1 MRLVLVFVALL
12 LSLPLS
18 PQARPKGYELD
29 YYRVRLESV
38 ETDGARGGV
47 IGNPENEQGFT
58 TPGYRDST
66 IRVVFTFEPTHVDF
80 SLTNESDSDFGIIWD
95 EAVFVDGVSN
105 AAEGVFHRGV
115 KLLDR
120 HDAQV
125 PSVVVKGSCVSESLA
140 VKNRVFYS
148 RDLKRWVFENLLR
161 DADKLTQIKILLPI
175 ETAGGRRDYL
185 FVFSVHWENRKVHL
199 SSRPTVPRQYLA
211 SAKQPL
217 NSSSSWSGRSTRC
230 PSEMVNWRTRI
241 RPCISPESSLR
252 NRVDVSPSRMG
263 RSR

>member
-1 MRLVLVFVALL
+1 MRLVLAFVALL

-125 PSVVVKGSCVSESLA
+125 PSVVVKGSCVLESLA
-140 VKNRVFYS
+140 VKNRVFTVATSNGGYS
-148 RDLKRWVFENLLR
+148 R
-161 DADKLTQIKILLPI
+161 ISC
-175 ETAGGRRDYL
+175 G
-185 FVFSVHWENRKVHL
+185 
-199 SSRPTVPRQYLA
+199 
-211 SAKQPL
+211 
-217 NSSSSWSGRSTRC
+217 
-230 PSEMVNWRTRI
+230 MRI
-241 RPCISPESSLR
+241 SLR
-252 NRVDVSPSRMG
+252 R
-263 RSR
+263 

>member
-18 PQARPKGYELD
+18 PQARPKEYELD

-115 KLLDR
+115 K
-120 HDAQV
+120 
-125 PSVVVKGSCVSESLA
+125 PVSYTHLKYLTGPFSANNPVIVQILGICSALA
-140 VKNRVFYS
+140 VTVQ
-148 RDLKRWVFENLLR
+148 LKPALVM
-161 DADKLTQIKILLPI
+161 
-175 ETAGGRRDYL
+175 
-185 FVFSVHWENRKVHL
+185 
-199 SSRPTVPRQYLA
+199 
-211 SAKQPL
+211 
-217 NSSSSWSGRSTRC
+217 RC
-230 PSEMVNWRTRI
+230 V
-241 RPCISPESSLR
+241 
-252 NRVDVSPSRMG
+252 
-263 RSR
+263 

>member
-1 MRLVLVFVALL
+1 M
-12 LSLPLS
+12 S
-18 PQARPKGYELD
+18 
-29 YYRVRLESV
+29 
-38 ETDGARGGV
+38 
-47 IGNPENEQGFT
+47 I
-58 TPGYRDST
+58 
-66 IRVVFTFEPTHVDF
+66 F

-161 DADKLTQIKILLPI
+161 DANKLTQIKILLPI

-185 FVFSVHWENRKVHL
+185 FVFSVHWENRKV
-199 SSRPTVPRQYLA
+199 RAEFDT
-211 SAKQPL
+211 
-217 NSSSSWSGRSTRC
+217 GRWFYV
-230 PSEMVNWRTRI
+230 SEK
-241 RPCISPESSLR
+241 
-252 NRVDVSPSRMG
+252 
-263 RSR
+263 

>member
-1 MRLVLVFVALL
+1 MRLVLAFVALL

-161 DADKLTQIKILLPI
+161 DADKLTHCCRSKPPEGVGTTCSCFPSTGRTGRSGPSSIR
-175 ETAGGRRDYL
+175 AGGFTCRRNSRFHVPTFPWLRPGRGRGFAADGAWKNTPQVVTCG
-185 FVFSVHWENRKVHL
+185 VFGFGSAAGRHSMPSNR
-199 SSRPTVPRQYLA
+199 
-211 SAKQPL
+211 
-217 NSSSSWSGRSTRC
+217 
-230 PSEMVNWRTRI
+230 
-241 RPCISPESSLR
+241 
-252 NRVDVSPSRMG
+252 
-263 RSR
+263 

>member
-1 MRLVLVFVALL
+1 MRLVLAFVALL

-38 ETDGARGGV
+38 ETDGAWGGV
-47 IGNPENEQGFT
+47 IG
-58 TPGYRDST
+58 
-66 IRVVFTFEPTHVDF
+66 
-80 SLTNESDSDFGIIWD
+80 DSDFGIIWD

-185 FVFSVHWENRKVHL
+185 FVFSVHWENRKV
-199 SSRPTVPRQYLA
+199 RAEFDT
-211 SAKQPL
+211 
-217 NSSSSWSGRSTRC
+217 GRWFYV
-230 PSEMVNWRTRI
+230 SEK
-241 RPCISPESSLR
+241 
-252 NRVDVSPSRMG
+252 
-263 RSR
+263 

>member
-1 MRLVLVFVALL
+1 MRLVLAFVALL

-38 ETDGARGGV
+38 ETDGAWGGV

-105 AAEGVFHRGV
+105 AA
-115 KLLDR
+115 
-120 HDAQV
+120 
-125 PSVVVKGSCVSESLA
+125 KGSCVSESLA

-185 FVFSVHWENRKVHL
+185 FVFSVHWENRKV
-199 SSRPTVPRQYLA
+199 RAEFDT
-211 SAKQPL
+211 
-217 NSSSSWSGRSTRC
+217 GRWFYV
-230 PSEMVNWRTRI
+230 SEK
-241 RPCISPESSLR
+241 
-252 NRVDVSPSRMG
+252 
-263 RSR
+263 

>member
-1 MRLVLVFVALL
+1 MRLVLAFVALL

-18 PQARPKGYELD
+18 PQARPKGYGLD

-38 ETDGARGGV
+38 ETDGAWGGV

-185 FVFSVHWENRKVHL
+185 FVFSVHWENRKV
-199 SSRPTVPRQYLA
+199 RAEFDT
-211 SAKQPL
+211 
-217 NSSSSWSGRSTRC
+217 GRWFYV
-230 PSEMVNWRTRI
+230 SEK
-241 RPCISPESSLR
+241 
-252 NRVDVSPSRMG
+252 
-263 RSR
+263 

>member
-80 SLTNESDSDFGIIWD
+80 SLTNESDSDFRNHLGRGRLRGWSL
-95 EAVFVDGVSN
+95 ECRRGGVSPGCE
-105 AAEGVFHRGV
+105 AARQTRRAGSFRGREG
-115 KLLDR
+115 KLCL
-120 HDAQV
+120 
-125 PSVVVKGSCVSESLA
+125 ESLA

-161 DADKLTQIKILLPI
+161 
-175 ETAGGRRDYL
+175 
-185 FVFSVHWENRKVHL
+185 
-199 SSRPTVPRQYLA
+199 
-211 SAKQPL
+211 
-217 NSSSSWSGRSTRC
+217 
-230 PSEMVNWRTRI
+230 MRI
-241 RPCISPESSLR
+241 SLR
-252 NRVDVSPSRMG
+252 R
-263 RSR
+263 

>member
-47 IGNPENEQGFT
+47 IGNPENEQG
-58 TPGYRDST
+58 
-66 IRVVFTFEPTHVDF
+66 FTFEPTHVDF

-185 FVFSVHWENRKVHL
+185 FVFSVHWENRKV
-199 SSRPTVPRQYLA
+199 RAEFDT
-211 SAKQPL
+211 
-217 NSSSSWSGRSTRC
+217 GRWFYV
-230 PSEMVNWRTRI
+230 SEK
-241 RPCISPESSLR
+241 
-252 NRVDVSPSRMG
+252 
-263 RSR
+263 

>member
-38 ETDGARGGV
+38 ETDGAWGGV

-161 DADKLTQIKILLPI
+161 DADKLYADK
-175 ETAGGRRDYL
+175 
-185 FVFSVHWENRKVHL
+185 N
-199 SSRPTVPRQYLA
+199 TVA
-211 SAKQPL
+211 D
-217 NSSSSWSGRSTRC
+217 
-230 PSEMVNWRTRI
+230 
-241 RPCISPESSLR
+241 R
-252 NRVDVSPSRMG
+252 NRRRASGLPVRVFRPLGEPEGPG
-263 RSR
+263 RVRYGPVVLRVGEIAVGRFHVPTFPWLRPGRGRGFAADGA

>member
-12 LSLPLS
+12 VSLPLP

-125 PSVVVKGSCVSESLA
+125 PSVVVKGSCVSES
-140 VKNRVFYS
+140 R
-148 RDLKRWVFENLLR
+148 
-161 DADKLTQIKILLPI
+161 ADVPMAASGAWPGLW
-175 ETAGGRRDYL
+175 AGGAWKNTPQVTGPAGCSASEALPARH
-185 FVFSVHWENRKVHL
+185 SMPSNR
-199 SSRPTVPRQYLA
+199 
-211 SAKQPL
+211 
-217 NSSSSWSGRSTRC
+217 
-230 PSEMVNWRTRI
+230 
-241 RPCISPESSLR
+241 
-252 NRVDVSPSRMG
+252 
-263 RSR
+263 

>member
-1 MRLVLVFVALL
+1 MRLVLVCVALL

-148 RDLKRWVFENLLR
+148 RDLKRWVF
-161 DADKLTQIKILLPI
+161 
-175 ETAGGRRDYL
+175 
-185 FVFSVHWENRKVHL
+185 L
-199 SSRPTVPRQYLA
+199 STV
-211 SAKQPL
+211 
-217 NSSSSWSGRSTRC
+217 
-230 PSEMVNWRTRI
+230 
-241 RPCISPESSLR
+241 
-252 NRVDVSPSRMG
+252 
-263 RSR
+263 

>member
-140 VKNRVFYS
+140 VKNR
-148 RDLKRWVFENLLR
+148 R

-185 FVFSVHWENRKVHL
+185 FVFSVHWENRKV
-199 SSRPTVPRQYLA
+199 RAEFDT
-211 SAKQPL
+211 
-217 NSSSSWSGRSTRC
+217 GRWFYV
-230 PSEMVNWRTRI
+230 SEK
-241 RPCISPESSLR
+241 
-252 NRVDVSPSRMG
+252 
-263 RSR
+263 

>member
-1 MRLVLVFVALL
+1 MRLVLAFVALL

-140 VKNRVFYS
+140 VKNLPVLPVDGKHEQVVPTPSGGFDRQQYFYL
-148 RDLKRWVFENLLR
+148 RKLIRIPQEILEYPPFEVATVKNQVRAEFDTGRWFYV
-161 DADKLTQIKILLPI
+161 
-175 ETAGGRRDYL
+175 
-185 FVFSVHWENRKVHL
+185 
-199 SSRPTVPRQYLA
+199 
-211 SAKQPL
+211 
-217 NSSSSWSGRSTRC
+217 
-230 PSEMVNWRTRI
+230 SEK
-241 RPCISPESSLR
+241 
-252 NRVDVSPSRMG
+252 
-263 RSR
+263 

>member
-18 PQARPKGYELD
+18 PQARPKGYGLD

-175 ETAGGRRDYL
+175 
-185 FVFSVHWENRKVHL
+185 
-199 SSRPTVPRQYLA
+199 
-211 SAKQPL
+211 
-217 NSSSSWSGRSTRC
+217 
-230 PSEMVNWRTRI
+230 
-241 RPCISPESSLR
+241 
-252 NRVDVSPSRMG
+252 
-263 RSR
+263 

>member
-95 EAVFVDGVSN
+95 EAVFECRRGGVSPGCE
-105 AAEGVFHRGV
+105 AARQTRRAGSFRGREGKLCFGV
-115 KLLDR
+115 ACRQEPGFL
-120 HDAQV
+120 Q
-125 PSVVVKGSCVSESLA
+125 
-140 VKNRVFYS
+140 
-148 RDLKRWVFENLLR
+148 
-161 DADKLTQIKILLPI
+161 
-175 ETAGGRRDYL
+175 
-185 FVFSVHWENRKVHL
+185 
-199 SSRPTVPRQYLA
+199 SRPQTV
-211 SAKQPL
+211 
-217 NSSSSWSGRSTRC
+217 G
-230 PSEMVNWRTRI
+230 I
-241 RPCISPESSLR
+241 RESPA
-252 NRVDVSPSRMG
+252 G
-263 RSR
+263 CG

>member
-175 ETAGGRRDYL
+175 ETR
-185 FVFSVHWENRKVHL
+185 
-199 SSRPTVPRQYLA
+199 
-211 SAKQPL
+211 
-217 NSSSSWSGRSTRC
+217 
-230 PSEMVNWRTRI
+230 
-241 RPCISPESSLR
+241 
-252 NRVDVSPSRMG
+252 
-263 RSR
+263 

>member
-1 MRLVLVFVALL
+1 MSWTIIGFVWNLSRPMAPGAAL
-12 LSLPLS
+12 SAIPRMS
-18 PQARPKGYELD
+18 
-29 YYRVRLESV
+29 
-38 ETDGARGGV
+38 
-47 IGNPENEQGFT
+47 
-58 TPGYRDST
+58 RDSP
-66 IRVVFTFEPTHVDF
+66 RPGFHDPRRFTFEPTHVDF

-185 FVFSVHWENRKVHL
+185 FVFSVHWENRKV
-199 SSRPTVPRQYLA
+199 RAEFDT
-211 SAKQPL
+211 
-217 NSSSSWSGRSTRC
+217 GRWFYV
-230 PSEMVNWRTRI
+230 SEK
-241 RPCISPESSLR
+241 
-252 NRVDVSPSRMG
+252 
-263 RSR
+263 